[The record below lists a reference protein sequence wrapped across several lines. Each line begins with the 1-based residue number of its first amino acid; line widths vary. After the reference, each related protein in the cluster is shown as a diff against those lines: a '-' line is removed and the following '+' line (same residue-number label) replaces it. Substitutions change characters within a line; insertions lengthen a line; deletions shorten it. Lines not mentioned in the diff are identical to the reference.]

1 MKDYFTRMFGYD
13 LFANKILAETIS
25 KVNNPEKPVKLMAH
39 LLAAHQIWLNRCKG
53 LPAPGGALW
62 PDWPADSLNDIIDQN
77 GEAWRDYV
85 KGLQAEDF
93 DKVISYKNSKGEP
106 FESKLTDVLAHVI
119 NHGTHHRAQAGQHL
133 ITAGIEKLPPTDYIF
148 FIRAQDGRL

>member
-1 MKDYFTRMFGYD
+1 MKEYFTRMFQYD

-39 LLAAHQIWLNRCKG
+39 LLAAQQIWLYRCKG
-53 LPAPGGALW
+53 LPVPGGALW
-62 PDWPADSLNDIIDQN
+62 PDLPADSLAGIIDQN
-77 GEAWRDYV
+77 GKEWLDFV
-85 KGLQAEDF
+85 NGLQAIDF
-93 DKVISYKNSKGEP
+93 DNIIIYKNSKGEP
-106 FESKLTDVLAHVI
+106 FENKLTDVLAHVI

>member
-1 MKDYFTRMFGYD
+1 MKEYFTRMFEYD

-25 KVNNPEKPVKLMAH
+25 KVNNPHKPVKLMAH

-53 LPAPGGALW
+53 LPAPGGELW
-62 PDWPADSLNDIIDQN
+62 PDWPAESLNDIIDQN
-77 GEAWRDYV
+77 GKEWLDFV
-85 KGLQAEDF
+85 NSLQATGF
-93 DKVISYKNSKGEP
+93 DNLISYKNSKGEP
-106 FESKLTDVLAHVI
+106 FENKLTDILAHVI